1 MDSEKTVEQIEAVQR
16 QKRERQ
22 ADLVKR
28 IGYLNGQI
36 KLLQDELRN
45 AEMESVALAA
55 TISQA
60 DQFLQ
65 ILKE

>member
-1 MDSEKTVEQIEAVQR
+1 MDTDKTTEQIEAVQR

-22 ADLVKR
+22 NDLVKR
-28 IGYLNGQI
+28 IGFLNGQI

-60 DQFLQ
+60 DQFLML
-65 ILKE
+65 LKE

>member
-16 QKRERQ
+16 QKRDRQ